1 MKKQVFIQKLESDA
15 YPEGRSYLHSILLG
29 RGKSRP
35 LFWTLLQERALFFET
50 EDEAQATIDFISNV
64 IDFETAECL
73 EIVIVP

>member
-1 MKKQVFIQKLESDA
+1 MA
-15 YPEGRSYLHSILLG
+15 YDVMIRNCDTGFYLMAVYKGHIKTVAPILFASKSSEGV
-29 RGKSRP
+29 
-35 LFWTLLQERALFFET
+35 LFEN